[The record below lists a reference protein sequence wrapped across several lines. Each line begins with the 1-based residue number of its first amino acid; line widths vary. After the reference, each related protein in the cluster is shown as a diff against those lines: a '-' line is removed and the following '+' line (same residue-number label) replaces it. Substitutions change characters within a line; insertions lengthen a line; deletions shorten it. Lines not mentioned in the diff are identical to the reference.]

1 MSTSTYTRRY
11 NSPFPIVP
19 FHTHPTWQLIVGCEF
34 WPPESMDTTNNNHR
48 EMEEEDET
56 VVKYMVGGVVA
67 IHSQVKKI
75 KQELEKTMH
84 PDAALEEHPDMRSVL
99 REFSRQ
105 PKRSRSPLGITNRPI
120 SVGNS

>member
-1 MSTSTYTRRY
+1 
-11 NSPFPIVP
+11 
-19 FHTHPTWQLIVGCEF
+19 
-34 WPPESMDTTNNNHR
+34 MDTTTNNRHR

-84 PDAALEEHPDMRSVL
+84 PAAALEEHPEMRSLL

-105 PKRSRSPLGITNRPI
+105 TKRSRSPLGITNRPI

>member
-1 MSTSTYTRRY
+1 MKQRP
-11 NSPFPIVP
+11 NSM
-19 FHTHPTWQLIVGCEF
+19 TT
-34 WPPESMDTTNNNHR
+34 TTNTNNHR
-48 EMEEEDET
+48 DMEAD
-56 VVKYMVGGVVA
+56 VKYMSYEAVA

-84 PDAALEEHPDMRSVL
+84 SADLEQPEMTSVL

-120 SVGNS
+120 SVGNF

>member
-1 MSTSTYTRRY
+1 MKQR
-11 NSPFPIVP
+11 
-19 FHTHPTWQLIVGCEF
+19 QDQ
-34 WPPESMDTTNNNHR
+34 SMVDTTSNNHHAID
-48 EMEEEDET
+48 EEDH
-56 VVKYMVGGVVA
+56 VAINYMVGGVVA

-84 PDAALEEHPDMRSVL
+84 PAALEHPEMTSVL

-120 SVGNS
+120 SVGN